1 MTKPVT
7 RVLALLE
14 LLQSNGQLSGP
25 ELAKRLSVDTRTVR
39 RYVAALEELGIPVT
53 TEQGRYG
60 GYKLVAGFKL
70 PPMMFTQEETLA
82 ISMGLLAAGQ
92 LGLSESEPAIAS
104 VQAKLERV
112 MPDNLKRRVRA
123 ISNSASLVLPSVQTY
138 RNKDDLLLL
147 TDAAHAQQR
156 VSFLYQADGAQ
167 PLQREVDPYG
177 IVFRRGH
184 WYLVGWCHLRKDLR
198 SFRLD
203 RLSSVRALPHCFLRP
218 ADFDAAAHLH
228 QSMINVPR
236 QHPVKVVLHTD
247 IHSVTQYLHG
257 LEGLLQQHHNGLL
270 MDTSTD
276 SLAWFA
282 RWLVQM
288 PFRISILEPPA
299 LKDAVLAHLDSVRKN
314 FS

>member
-14 LLQSNGQLSGP
+14 LLQSNGQMSGP
-25 ELAKRLSVDTRTVR
+25 DLAQRLNVDTRTVR
-39 RYVAALEELGIPVT
+39 RYVATLEELGIPVT

-70 PPMMFTQEETLA
+70 PPMMFTQEEALA
-82 ISMGLLAAGQ
+82 ISMGLLAVGQ
-92 LGLSESEPAIAS
+92 LGLTETEPAIAA

-123 ISNSASLVLPSVQTY
+123 ISNSASLVLPAVHTF

-156 VSFLYQADGAQ
+156 VRFSYQADRAQ
-167 PLQREVDPYG
+167 PLEREVDPYG
-177 IVFRRGH
+177 IVFRRGY
-184 WYLVGWCHLRKDLR
+184 WYLVGWCHLRQDLR

-203 RLSSVRALPHCFLRP
+203 RLSNVRALPHSFLRP

-228 QSMINVPR
+228 QSMLNVPR
-236 QHPVKVVLHTD
+236 QHPVKVILHTD
-247 IHSVTQYLHG
+247 VSTASCYLHG
-257 LEGLLQQHHNGLL
+257 LEGLLQPQNGGLL
-270 MDTSTD
+270 LDTSTD
-276 SLAWFA
+276 SLDWFA

-288 PFRISILEPPA
+288 PCPMTVLDPPA
-299 LKDAVLAHLDSVRKN
+299 LKDSVLAHLERVRNN